1 MLTMAT
7 MQEIRELGSKG
18 FTLFPAWIEMNRR
31 YTKGDYSMRSLIRPV
46 SVETCDHPNDVEPEL
61 YTSHGN
67 FELDGYGKS
76 WRLWYACGQESLT
89 ASRNG
94 NAFHGTKTNS
104 QRLTARTGRFFNA
117 AM

>member
-18 FTLFPAWIEMNRR
+18 FTPFPAWIELNPR
-31 YTKGDYSMRSLIRPV
+31 YTSSDYAKKNLIRSV
-46 SVETCDHPNDVEPEL
+46 SVDACDHPNDVESEL

-76 WRLWYACGQESLT
+76 WRLWYA
-89 ASRNG
+89 NG
-94 NAFHGTKTNS
+94 RERPDSKQAWE
-104 QRLTARTGRFFNA
+104 FFSWDKH
-117 AM
+117 